1 MRYREPIEFYWEEKT
16 SFLPALDPTPM
27 ESQPRRARNPQKK
40 EERHEMGLT
49 VAFRV
54 V

>member
-1 MRYREPIEFYWEEKT
+1 MGLHLEETT
-16 SFLPALDPTPM
+16 STLPALDPTPM
-27 ESQPRRARNPQKK
+27 ERKPAKESQESPE